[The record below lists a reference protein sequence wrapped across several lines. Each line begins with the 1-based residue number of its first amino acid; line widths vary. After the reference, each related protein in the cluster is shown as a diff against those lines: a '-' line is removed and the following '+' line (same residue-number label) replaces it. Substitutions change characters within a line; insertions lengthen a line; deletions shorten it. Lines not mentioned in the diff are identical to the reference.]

1 MRFKRADLPG
11 FLIAVIAPS
20 LLTVLFFRAFDVF
33 DHRGTPLLG
42 IMSVN
47 LAVCGGLLSMFTRFV
62 RNWYWPL
69 ACVLVLGVAVI
80 GVIWMQSQG
89 TGDSGPATALKWTGL
104 LAFFAANLTVGV
116 QVLIHGLLPLV
127 DRRAER
133 RARS

>member
-1 MRFKRADLPG
+1 
-11 FLIAVIAPS
+11 
-20 LLTVLFFRAFDVF
+20 
-33 DHRGTPLLG
+33 
-42 IMSVN
+42 
-47 LAVCGGLLSMFTRFV
+47 MFTRFV